1 MKISGWSVRRPVFT
15 SMATLIVV
23 TLGLFSVAR
32 LPIDLLPEISLP
44 RMTIATTY
52 ENASPAEVEELI
64 TRPIE
69 RAVAA
74 VPGVEEMTSSSSEG
88 ISSVSIGFVWGTNL
102 DAAANDVRDRL
113 DRTIQGLPDGADR
126 PRLRMFDASS
136 FPIVM
141 IGIASPMD
149 PIQLRTFIDQ
159 SIQYRL
165 ERVPGVAAVDAW
177 GGLEREIRI
186 EADPDQLRAFDLS
199 LDDITQVIRDANVTL
214 PAGDI
219 EEGINKVTLRAPGL
233 FLSVDQIGQTVVASR
248 GGAPVYLKQVARVT
262 PTHRE
267 ITRIIRINGE
277 PGVRLGVRKQS
288 STNTVDVARAV
299 QAEVARINAEFSQV
313 EVVIISDTSE
323 YIERSIAN
331 LVRSIAA
338 GGLLAVVIL
347 LFFLRSVLSSLI
359 IATAIPV
366 SIIAT
371 FTLIYF
377 GGLTLNLMTL
387 GGLALGVGM
396 MVDSSIV
403 VLENIF
409 RLRQR
414 EGQSAQAAAILGA
427 GEVTAAIIASTLTT
441 LVIFLPLIFVQ
452 GTTGI
457 LFRQLAFVVA
467 FGLVCS
473 LFAALTIVPMLA
485 ARLPEGTGRGAGGK
499 GVGARLAKWSR
510 DAFHRLEEGYAEVLE
525 LSLGHRL
532 ITVGGAFL
540 LLGGSLMLVPKI
552 GQEFMPASDEGEV
565 RVNAEMAV
573 GTRLELVDEVMRR
586 IEAIVIPEV
595 PEIRT
600 SQVSVGASTFRPGA
614 SATGELR
621 LSLVPLSQRS
631 RSSAEIGNDVRRKLT
646 GMPGVTIRVREGQGL
661 SAMRLVSGG
670 GDESLSVEVR
680 GPDLPTLE
688 ALAGQ
693 AREAMETISG
703 ITDVRVSREA
713 GVPQQMIRIDRD
725 RAADFGLSVSRIART
740 LQAAVGGVTAGQFR
754 EGGDEVR
761 MQVRLL
767 DADTMSLDDVLDVT
781 IPAPG
786 GPVALRSVAQLE
798 FEWGPIQIDRKEQQR
813 VAYVSA
819 NIAGRDLGSIA
830 RDVEAA
836 LADIPLPAYHSYF
849 LGGDYEE
856 QKGAFLELLIS
867 LALALALVFM
877 VMACLYE
884 GFKDPVIVMFSVP
897 LAAIGALL
905 MLFITGSTLN
915 VQSFIGLIM
924 LGGIVVNNAI
934 LIVDQASRL
943 RREDGWL
950 VRAAVGEAGR
960 RRLRPVLMTSL
971 TTMFALTP
979 LALGWGEGG
988 EAQAPLARTVI
999 GGLFSSSLITL
1010 FVIPSVYT
1018 FFHRDSK

>member
-1 MKISGWSVRRPVFT
+1 MKISGFSVRRPVFT
-15 SMATLIVV
+15 SMVTLIVV

-74 VPGVEEMTSSSSEG
+74 VPGVKEMTSSSSEG

-102 DAAANDVRDRL
+102 DAAANDLRDRL
-113 DRTIQGLPDGADR
+113 DRTIQGLPDGANR

-136 FPIVM
+136 FPIV
-141 IGIASPMD
+141 IVGVSSPMD
-149 PIQLRTFIDQ
+149 PLQLRTFIDEN
-159 SIQYRL
+159 IQYRL
-165 ERVPGVAAVDAW
+165 ERVPGVAALDTL

-186 EADPDQLRAFDLS
+186 EADPDRLRAFDLS
-199 LDDITQVIRDANVTL
+199 LDDLTQALRDANVTL

-219 EEGINKVTLRAPGL
+219 EEGMNKVTLRAPGL
-233 FLSVDQIGQTVVASR
+233 FVNMEQIGRTVVAR
-248 GGAPVYLKQVARVT
+248 RAGVPIYLEQVAVVT

-288 STNTVDVARAV
+288 GTNTVEVARAV
-299 QAEVARINAEFSQV
+299 QSEVRRINAEFSQV
-313 EVVIISDTSE
+313 ELVIISDTSE

-331 LVRSIAA
+331 LFRSIAA
-338 GGLLAVVIL
+338 GGILAVLIL
-347 LFFLRSVLSSLI
+347 LFFLRSFLSTLV

-414 EGQSAQAAAILGA
+414 EGQPAQAAAILGA

-485 ARLPEGTGRGAGGK
+485 ARLPEGTGRGAGGNS
-499 GVGARLAKWSR
+499 VGARLAKWSR
-510 DAFHRLEEGYAEVLE
+510 NGFHRLEEGYAAALD
-525 LSLGHRL
+525 LSLSQRL
-532 ITVGGAFL
+532 LTVGGAFL
-540 LLGGSLMLVPKI
+540 LLGLSLMLVPKI
-552 GQEFMPASDEGEV
+552 GREFMPVSDEGEV
-565 RVNAEMAV
+565 RINAEMAV
-573 GTRLELVDEVMRR
+573 GTRLEVVDEVMRR

-600 SQVSVGASTFRPGA
+600 SQVSVGASTFRPEA

-631 RSSAEIGNDVRRKLT
+631 RSSAEVGDDVRRRLT
-646 GMPGVTIRVREGQGL
+646 GIPGVTIRVREGQGL
-661 SAMRLVSGG
+661 SAMRLVSS

-680 GPDLPTLE
+680 GPNLFTLE
-688 ALAGQ
+688 SLAGQ
-693 AREAMETISG
+693 AREAMEGIAG
-703 ITDVRVSREA
+703 ITDVRVSRET
-713 GVPQQMIRIDRD
+713 GVPQQMIRIDRE

-767 DADTMSLDDVLDVT
+767 DADAMSLEDVLDVT
-781 IPAPG
+781 IPAEG
-786 GPVALRSVAQLE
+786 GPVALRSVAHLE
-798 FEWGPIQIDRKEQQR
+798 FELGPIQIDRKEQQR

-830 RDVEAA
+830 RDVEVA
-836 LADIPLPAYHSYF
+836 LGDIPLPAYHSYF
-849 LGGDYEE
+849 WGGDYEE
-856 QKGAFLELLIS
+856 QQGAFLELLIS
-867 LALALALVFM
+867 LVLALALVFM

-884 GFKDPVIVMFSVP
+884 GFKDPIIVMFSVP
-897 LAAIGALL
+897 LAAIGALVI
-905 MLFITGSTLN
+905 LFITGSTFN

-943 RREDGWL
+943 RRDEGWQ
-950 VRAAVGEAGR
+950 VRAAVREAGR

-971 TTMFALTP
+971 TTMLALTP